1 MHKLTHLRMDGKSH
15 TSRKWPPQTPFF
27 PTLTKPMDIAR
38 RYAKLI
44 RSKCPWLQYIQIRDW
59 TFQITSPL
67 PGIRVRE
74 AAAEIKVEIR
84 EMEWEER
91 MGIEI
96 FAMDSF
102 VAASGLLGP
111 DQFHKPMSDAEEARM
126 DRLLAEVEARVAA
139 GADLVDLLV
148 PLIVDNP

>member
-1 MHKLTHLRMDGKSH
+1 
-15 TSRKWPPQTPFF
+15 
-27 PTLTKPMDIAR
+27 
-38 RYAKLI
+38 
-44 RSKCPWLQYIQIRDW
+44 
-59 TFQITSPL
+59 
-67 PGIRVRE
+67 
-74 AAAEIKVEIR
+74 
-84 EMEWEER
+84 MEWEER

-111 DQFHKPMSDAEEARM
+111 DQFHKPMSAAEEARM

-148 PLIVDNP
+148 PLIVNNP